1 MASKKKKPSHPQYS
15 SRVPTSILAPRSPNI
30 QSSSSS
36 LSIPPEPSQQDTS
49 LATPDQQAGENTLPV
64 SQIVEVWL
72 NQSKAPPKVQAA
84 WKKITT
90 QLASHIATPSTTG
103 QEIQKVLQRLDR
115 IEKNM
120 QTPASNLSYAQAVQ
134 KATVQEIPV
143 PQRIFSEITIRP
155 GVQIAQTGNR
165 TPSQLVQA
173 IKNKVPTSCQ
183 KDIRAVRKLPSGDII
198 ISLESPSAKTQ
209 LEQNKDWISA
219 VFSEEAKISSRI
231 FPVMVH
237 GVQIKD
243 FNPDNL
249 EETTKTIF
257 RQNPGME
264 NQVKI
269 LRTYWT
275 RKSKLLKKSVT
286 SLHIDLATPEQANLL
301 IKRGVVLGH
310 MIHEVEPALL
320 DTSVVQYYK
329 CSKFGHQARTCQAQ
343 AQCLACGGKHARR
356 DCPIPQEKLV
366 PKCAN
371 CGGKHSAWEKAC
383 PKKQEAT
390 QKARESW
397 LTRPGRYT
405 TPENIS
411 STFIF
416 SPSQT
421 TNTGSG
427 PNLSDRE
434 DGKKRKQ
441 GELVRTRSSARLSS
455 QATSLQNLKTTTN
468 LPKQNSFEILV
479 DSNPEV

>member
-1 MASKKKKPSHPQYS
+1 MASKKKKPSHPQYN

-49 LATPDQQAGENTLPV
+49 LPTPDQQAGENTLPV

-103 QEIQKVLQRLDR
+103 QEIQKVLQRLDK

-165 TPSQLVQA
+165 TLSQLVQA

-237 GVQIKD
+237 GVQTKD

-249 EETTKTIF
+249 EEITKTIF

-301 IKRGVVLGH
+301 INV
-310 MIHEVEPALL
+310 
-320 DTSVVQYYK
+320 T
-329 CSKFGHQARTCQAQ
+329 
-343 AQCLACGGKHARR
+343 
-356 DCPIPQEKLV
+356 IP
-366 PKCAN
+366 
-371 CGGKHSAWEKAC
+371 GMG
-383 PKKQEAT
+383 AT
-390 QKARESW
+390 Y
-397 LTRPGRYT
+397 L
-405 TPENIS
+405 
-411 STFIF
+411 
-416 SPSQT
+416 
-421 TNTGSG
+421 
-427 PNLSDRE
+427 
-434 DGKKRKQ
+434 
-441 GELVRTRSSARLSS
+441 
-455 QATSLQNLKTTTN
+455 
-468 LPKQNSFEILV
+468 
-479 DSNPEV
+479 